1 MRVHIWIHKDDIMKG
16 VITEHHY
23 QCPQPGWQNYVQV
36 SITSDEFVKLED
48 SELEENLETYP
59 EFVKKHYKNNNDN

>member
-16 VITEHHY
+16 VITEYHY
-23 QCPQPGWQNYVQV
+23 QCPQPGWQNYVQI

-48 SELEENLETYP
+48 SELEERLETYP
-59 EFVKKHYKNNNDN
+59 DFVEKHYKNKNDN